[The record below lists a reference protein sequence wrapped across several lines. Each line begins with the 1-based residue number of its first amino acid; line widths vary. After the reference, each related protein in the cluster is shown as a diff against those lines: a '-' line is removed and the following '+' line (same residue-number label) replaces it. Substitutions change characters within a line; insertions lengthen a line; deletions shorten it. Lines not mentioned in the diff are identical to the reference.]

1 MTQAAALGIIPPM
14 SGQDAFA
21 IIPCILFLLVI
32 FFGIGLFAVWVVALI
47 HAAMSKMENQAVWIL
62 VIILGGPIG
71 AVVYFI
77 ARPFKRDAT

>member
-1 MTQAAALGIIPPM
+1 MTPRSSLSMITTM
-14 SGQDAFA
+14 NGQDAFA
-21 IIPCILFLLVI
+21 IIPCVFFLLAI
-32 FFGIGLFAVWVVALI
+32 LFGIGLFAVWVLALI

-77 ARPFKRDAT
+77 ARPFKSDPT